1 MTNKNR
7 VPTIVVLMMFGTV
20 IFIGSAN
27 AVAQTRPSVAPKNLL
42 AELEKDDR
50 DCVVNN
56 GGLTKNVSAESIELT
71 RKGEQMLVRG
81 SGICLCGAQNC
92 GFWIYQKKGNK
103 TELLLQGA
111 GATKVSAGRHFSKGF
126 RDVISESHASATET
140 IIRTYRYDGSR
151 YQLQKC
157 VSRGFFDDSG
167 KQTSAPVERPCKEK
181 PPRQ

>member
-1 MTNKNR
+1 
-7 VPTIVVLMMFGTV
+7 MFGII
-20 IFIGSAN
+20 IFSGSPN
-27 AVAQTRPSVAPKNLL
+27 AAAQTRPPVAPKSLL

-56 GGLTKNVSAESIELT
+56 GGLPKNVRAESIELT
-71 RKGEQMLVRG
+71 RHGEQMLVRG
-81 SGICLCGAQNC
+81 SGVCLCGAQNC

-103 TELLLQGA
+103 TELLLKGA
-111 GATKVSAGRHFSKGF
+111 GAIKVSAGRHFSKGF
-126 RDVISESHASATET
+126 RDVISVSHASAIET

-151 YQLQKC
+151 YQLRKC

-167 KQTSAPVERPCKEK
+167 KQTRAPVERPCEEK